1 VLFPLVPRAGAS
13 PRSQSLGDYVL
24 RGDCVV
30 EHPTNYPTHLSRD
43 LRRVGR
49 NLGPAPAHFRVQAGV
64 GFLENGPAS
73 LQKMGVAAPYFNCQL
88 RWLCRFCGHED
99 ECSQRN

>member
-1 VLFPLVPRAGAS
+1 MLFPFVPRAGVS

-30 EHPTNYPTHLSRD
+30 EYPTNYPTHLSRD

-49 NLGPAPAHFRVQAGV
+49 NQGPATAHFRVQAGV
-64 GFLENGPAS
+64 GDGPAS
-73 LQKMGVAAPYFNCQL
+73 LEEMGITASYFNYQL
-88 RWLCRFCGHED
+88 RWLCRFCGPND
-99 ECSQRN
+99 D